1 MRNGIQHIS
10 NKIRIIARDL
20 EDDRPELSL
29 ALDLINNE
37 LGSLKVSSNGRSHYA
52 GQTKQNRQELSV
64 PFL

>member
-1 MRNGIQHIS
+1 MYNGVHQIS
-10 NKIRIIARDL
+10 NKIRIIARDI

-29 ALDLINNE
+29 ALDLINYE

-52 GQTKQNRQELSV
+52 GKTKQDREQFPV